1 MNIGIKL
8 NKNFTTAFNKM
19 LAEYGEDMARLNGFA
34 DSQLSYTDFIDNF
47 LQKDTV
53 ADSSIDGSANVSQK
67 DIVTLLTEMP
77 KPHMKLLAYHKIYCE
92 LNEKY
97 GFKTANAALRALW
110 DGHLYLHDGDTSTFK
125 SYCYQYDLKDLA
137 EKGLFFIEN
146 FFQQFCGHNL
156 HPFLVCGGDCS
167 PPYLEIK
174 TQSSA
179 SRSPYT

>member
-67 DIVTLLTEMP
+67 DIVTLLP
-77 KPHMKLLAYHKIYCE
+77 KC
-92 LNEKY
+92 
-97 GFKTANAALRALW
+97 R
-110 DGHLYLHDGDTSTFK
+110 
-125 SYCYQYDLKDLA
+125 
-137 EKGLFFIEN
+137 
-146 FFQQFCGHNL
+146 
-156 HPFLVCGGDCS
+156 
-167 PPYLEIK
+167 
-174 TQSSA
+174 
-179 SRSPYT
+179 SRI